1 MDTRL
6 VGETEHKDDCLAASA
21 QWQLA
26 DNASARFGPAS
37 CPLETSPSHAPQLAA
52 PQGATA
58 HFLRVGPHTVFTF
71 LILEQVQRLMRQ
83 QAAKQQQQAAAV
95 AAAKQS

>member
-1 MDTRL
+1 M
-6 VGETEHKDDCLAASA
+6 HQPALAQPAAPSKHH
-21 QWQLA
+21 LH
-26 DNASARFGPAS
+26 GP
-37 CPLETSPSHAPQLAA
+37 PQLAA

-83 QAAKQQQQAAAV
+83 QAAKQQQQAGAV
-95 AAAKQS
+95 AAAKQG